1 MTAPSG
7 GSQVSLRTPLCDVLG
22 IDAPIVSA
30 PMGPDLTGAELVAA
44 VSGAGAFGILQAQL
58 HPPPA
63 LREEIARVRAAT
75 SRPFGVNFLLQFPC
89 EDGLAVALEEHV
101 AAISFFWGDATPYV
115 DRIHAAGARVI
126 VQVGSVADAER
137 AVAGGADV
145 VIAQGAEAGGHVA
158 GQVSTMVLVPRV
170 VDAVGA
176 KVPVVAAGG
185 IADARGVV
193 AALALGASGAA
204 LGTRFLASA
213 ESRAHPAYKERVVAA
228 SEEDTVRTILFGNGW
243 PHAPHRALRTP
254 FVDEWTGNEA
264 RAQESRPDE
273 PLVGT
278 TRIGGNDFP
287 VPRFMGL
294 PPNRDAQGDLQAMG
308 MLAGQSAGL
317 IHDVRPAGDIV
328 REIVAEARKLIAEK
342 LAAAV
347 R

>member
-1 MTAPSG
+1 M
-7 GSQVSLRTPLCDVLG
+7 SLRTPLCDVLG
-22 IDAPIVSA
+22 IDAPLVSA

-89 EDGLAVALEEHV
+89 EDGLAVALEAGV

-126 VQVGSVADAER
+126 VQVGSVADARR
-137 AVAGGADV
+137 AVDAGVDV
-145 VIAQGAEAGGHVA
+145 IIAQGFEAGGHVA
-158 GQVSTMVLVPRV
+158 GRVSTMVLVPRV
-170 VDAVGA
+170 VDALGA

-193 AALALGASGAA
+193 AALALGASGVS
-204 LGTRFLASA
+204 LGTRFLASV
-213 ESRAHPAYKERVVAA
+213 ESYAHRDYKERVVAA
-228 SEEDTVRTILFGNGW
+228 TEEDTVHTILFGNGW

-254 FVDEWTGNEA
+254 FVDEWIGNEA

-273 PLVGT
+273 PIVGT
-278 TRIGGNDFP
+278 TRIGCNESP

-294 PPNRDAQGDLQAMG
+294 PQNRHESGDLHSMG

-317 IHDVRPAGDIV
+317 VHDVRPAGELV
-328 REIVAEARKLIAEK
+328 REIVAEATKLIAEK
-342 LAAAV
+342 LASAV
-347 R
+347 RSD